1 MKRILSSKF
10 KVASVATA
18 LVLGLSAAAYAYFTS
33 SGQGTGSAV
42 VGSATTFTVSSTADV
57 LADLVPNTAIGTG
70 IIDTINYTVTNPS
83 AGNQNLANVVISIG
97 TSSGTSP
104 NTTEGNWTRTVAA
117 NPACNSASFSVGGQ
131 AVGDGVTAGSGS
143 FTVHPGVDLT
153 PGQVY
158 SGSVTLQL
166 IDNSANQNSCQGAT
180 VPLYIAAS

>member
-1 MKRILSSKF
+1 VKRFFSNKY
-10 KVASVATA
+10 KVATVTTA
-18 LVLGLSAAAYAYFTS
+18 LVLGLSGAAYAYFTS

-42 VGSATTFTVSSTADV
+42 VGSSSTFTVSSTADV
-57 LADLVPNTAIGTG
+57 AADLVPNTTIGTG
-70 IIDTINYTVTNPS
+70 VIDTVSYTVTNPS
-83 AGNQNLANVVISIG
+83 SGNQNLANVVISIG

-117 NPACNSASFSVGGQ
+117 NPACTSASFSVGGQ

-143 FTVHPGVDLT
+143 FTVHPNVDLT

-166 IDNSANQNSCQGAT
+166 IDNSGNQNSCQGAT
-180 VPLYIAAS
+180 VPLYLAAS